1 MIENTEH
8 TGNSS
13 TTKKTTKKSTTA
25 TTTIDIKEPTFNL
38 YQNRTVIIRA
48 KESETWSGFTRFP
61 KCKDTITAKQGRGGY
76 HTGLSEEAR
85 IQLEKD
91 LFLEENTLS
100 PYSKYWVEYAIF
112 VYDKELTLDL
122 TNPKDLLDYHL
133 CLTSPRVA
141 NSVNELENWPKAE
154 YVIYDAE
161 EDAKKDNRA
170 IQERRRA
177 FGKFAKMS
185 TAEMI
190 DVLKLTGK
198 RATNMTATMVENVID
213 QMIQD
218 NPEEF
223 NRVLD
228 LPGFK
233 TRVLIEDLLNINAI
247 RKNGTHYLVG
257 DEAIGHDLE
266 SAVLYLENPKNQNM
280 LISLKNK
287 LEAYA

>member
-1 MIENTEH
+1 MLENTEN
-8 TGNSS
+8 TEG
-13 TTKKTTKKSTTA
+13 TKKTTAKKSTLKTETEVVA
-25 TTTIDIKEPTFNL
+25 KPVMSL
-38 YQNRTVIIRA
+38 YQDRTVIIRS
-48 KESETWSGFTRFP
+48 KEKETWSGFTRFP

-76 HTGLSEEAR
+76 HTGLTDEAR
-85 IQLEKD
+85 KQLEKD
-91 LFLEENTLS
+91 LFLAEDTLS

-122 TNPKDLLDYHL
+122 NNPKDLLDYHL
-133 CLTSPRVA
+133 CLQSPRVA
-141 NSVNELENWPKAE
+141 NSVNELELWPKAE

-161 EDAKKDNRA
+161 EDAKKDNKA
-170 IQERRRA
+170 VQERRRA
-177 FGKFAKMS
+177 FGKFSKMS

-198 RATNMTATMVENVID
+198 NATNMTATMVENMVD
-213 QMIQD
+213 QMIQND
-218 NPEEF
+218 PEEF